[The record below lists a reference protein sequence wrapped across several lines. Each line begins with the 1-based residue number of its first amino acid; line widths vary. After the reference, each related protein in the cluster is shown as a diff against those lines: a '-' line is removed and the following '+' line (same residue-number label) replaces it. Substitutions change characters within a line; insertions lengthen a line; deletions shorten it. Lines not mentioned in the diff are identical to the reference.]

1 MERTLEL
8 IRRSQ
13 DGEKEARETLIEEN
27 MGLVHHVARRF
38 LGRGVEAEDLFQIG
52 AIGLMKAIDRF
63 DLNYE
68 VRFSTYAVPMIAGEI
83 RRFLRDDSMIK
94 VSRSLKE
101 LASRG
106 ARLREE
112 IRMREG
118 RDPGVEELAGELQV
132 EPEELVQAFDSCTE
146 VESLQKIIYQGDG
159 EGVSLMARIEKG
171 EDQEERML
179 RRMLLEQ
186 LLRSLE
192 PEERRLIVLR
202 FFYDRTQSQVAEE
215 LGMTQVQVSRLEKK
229 ILETMKKRAHEGGGA
244 EPGTSC

>member
-159 EGVSLMARIEKG
+159 EGVSLMERIEKG
-171 EDQEERML
+171 EDQEEWML

-244 EPGTSC
+244 ESGTSG

>member
-159 EGVSLMARIEKG
+159 EGVSLMERIEKG

-229 ILETMKKRAHEGGGA
+229 ILETMKKRAHEEGGA